1 MVQPLVV
8 YPDSRIDLVS
18 ADVRVF
24 NEELYAL
31 IEDIKDTIEA
41 NHAEGLAA
49 IQIGVPSSVV
59 VIKMDDGSYLEL
71 INPRIIKK
79 SGSVKSLEQTLYLPD
94 VERTINRYE
103 HIDLVY
109 EDRGGAMRSLHAEG
123 ALSLLIQR
131 KFDYVFGGSF
141 VTKMNAK
148 ERKNVEKELANAGVS
163 GTFDSDG
170 PISGREYFKSLMS
183 KLLVLEF
190 LTLFAPLFS
199 FEPETIASF
208 YNFDYYVT
216 IILVLLNIG
225 YFAYAKYEANRVISC
240 TGCQVVS
247 FVSVSVK
254 YFIMTAVMF
263 GASYYILRPMI

>member
-1 MVQPLVV
+1 MVQPLVI

-24 NEELYAL
+24 NEELFRL
-31 IEDIKDTIEA
+31 IDDLKDTIEA
-41 NHAEGLAA
+41 NCAEGLAA
-49 IQIGVPSSVV
+49 IQIGIPSSVV
-59 VIKMDDGSYLEL
+59 VIKRDDGEYLEL

-79 SGSVKSLEQTLYLPD
+79 SGSVKSVERTLYLPD

-103 HIDLVY
+103 SIDLIY
-109 EDRGGAMRSLHAEG
+109 EDREGKLQSLHADG
-123 ALSLLIQR
+123 ALALLIQR

-148 ERKNVEKELANAGVS
+148 DRKNVEKELANAGVVGS
-163 GTFDSDG
+163 FDSDG
-170 PISGREYFKSLMS
+170 PISGREYFKSLMT

-208 YNFDYYVT
+208 YNFDYYIT
-216 IILVLLNIG
+216 IILILLNIG

-247 FVSVSVK
+247 FVSVSIK
-254 YFIMTAVMF
+254 YFIMTGLLF